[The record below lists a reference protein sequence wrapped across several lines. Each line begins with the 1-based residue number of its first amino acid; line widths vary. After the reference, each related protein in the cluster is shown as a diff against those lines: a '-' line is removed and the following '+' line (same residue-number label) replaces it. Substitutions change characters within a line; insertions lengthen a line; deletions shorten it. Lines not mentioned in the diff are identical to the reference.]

1 MGGDIALSAAAEL
14 FAWRHWTNAIHVGR
28 SVRHGTRPA
37 ADGQTAGSADS
48 AATATEIIAGL
59 FAEAE
64 RRRNLS
70 DHGIGLMRETDTVFL
85 QTVGR
90 FIQAQVQLAV
100 IPLAQTIAEQAAE
113 ISRLK
118 EKQDKEFGQLSTAGN
133 IINHRLDKLYNA
145 TDDWERVARMIDQ
158 AIHDLPA
165 PTNGKDGNDG
175 KEGPPGPQGTMRR
188 CRDVTAP
195 MVPKCSMRS
204 LIATVI

>member
-1 MGGDIALSAAAEL
+1 
-14 FAWRHWTNAIHVGR
+14 
-28 SVRHGTRPA
+28 
-37 ADGQTAGSADS
+37 
-48 AATATEIIAGL
+48 
-59 FAEAE
+59 
-64 RRRNLS
+64 
-70 DHGIGLMRETDTVFL
+70 MRETDTVFL

-158 AIHDLPA
+158 ALHDLPA
-165 PTNGKDGNDG
+165 PTNGKDGVQGIPGKNGNDADPVDYSVLMEFARDMIENQIKKIPAFRCG
-175 KEGPPGPQGTMRR
+175 KGEPED
-188 CRDVTAP
+188 CRGAEDVYLDIETGNLYQF
-195 MVPKCSMRS
+195 KS
-204 LIATVI
+204 

>member
-1 MGGDIALSAAAEL
+1 
-14 FAWRHWTNAIHVGR
+14 
-28 SVRHGTRPA
+28 
-37 ADGQTAGSADS
+37 
-48 AATATEIIAGL
+48 
-59 FAEAE
+59 
-64 RRRNLS
+64 
-70 DHGIGLMRETDTVFL
+70 MRETDTVFL

-158 AIHDLPA
+158 AIHDLPP
-165 PTNGKDGNDG
+165 PTNGKDGKDG
-175 KEGPPGPQGTMRR
+175 KEGPPGDRKAISGARTRR
-188 CRDVTAP
+188 QK
-195 MVPKCSMRS
+195 MVPKMLNTRH
-204 LIATVI
+204 